1 MPAEKFVFQCSECKA
16 SNYVSAKNRQTNR
29 ERLRRK
35 KYCPKCRR
43 HTEHSESR
51 NKTIQS
57 K

>member
-35 KYCPKCRR
+35 KYCPSCRR
-43 HTEHSESR
+43 HTEHTETR